1 MYILFTQN
9 VFSALFLLLSFS
21 KFVFSS
27 TSTTECYRFL
37 TFSSYFM
44 FEYIF
49 VIIYKSAFQR
59 EITKKLG
66 NPKQPTNPFL
76 EMIKFLLE
84 RIAPVHID
92 TESIRYLSL
101 KMLRFLRVSQS
112 CIQQVNG
119 SQQTSRLSVLVSSVL
134 YTAFVSTAC
143 VHSCSDGLLFL
154 LRILL
159 SLYCFTSESSK
170 GYLWDVVFYLRREHR

>member
-1 MYILFTQN
+1 
-9 VFSALFLLLSFS
+9 
-21 KFVFSS
+21 
-27 TSTTECYRFL
+27 
-37 TFSSYFM
+37 M

-101 KMLRFLRVSQS
+101 KMVRFLSVFLVVHLVGQWQS
-112 CIQQVNG
+112 ANQLLICVCA
-119 SQQTSRLSVLVSSVL
+119 VV
-134 YTAFVSTAC
+134 YTAFMGTAC
-143 VHSCSDGLLFL
+143 VHSGSDGLLFL

-159 SLYCFTSESSK
+159 LLYYFTSESSK
-170 GYLWDVVFYLRREHR
+170 GYLGK

>member
-1 MYILFTQN
+1 
-9 VFSALFLLLSFS
+9 
-21 KFVFSS
+21 
-27 TSTTECYRFL
+27 
-37 TFSSYFM
+37 M

-101 KMLRFLRVSQS
+101 KMVRFLSVFLVVHLVGSVAVSKPAAYLCLCS
-112 CIQQVNG
+112 HIHCICG
-119 SQQTSRLSVLVSSVL
+119 YGLCSFRLRWASFLAWHFAFTLLLYFRELKRLSW
-134 YTAFVSTAC
+134 
-143 VHSCSDGLLFL
+143 
-154 LRILL
+154 
-159 SLYCFTSESSK
+159 E
-170 GYLWDVVFYLRREHR
+170 VVFYRRREHR